1 MNVSRSGY
9 YKYLNQRPSA
19 RDIENQV
26 LSNDIKKILE
36 DHKSSYGSLR
46 ISKVLVFL
54 FTILHC
60 KQESIKIGHN
70 ISRLFHSKLLLI
82 TIFAALPYLEEH
94 YIILFIS

>member
-36 DHKSSYGSLR
+36 DHKSRYGSLR
-46 ISKVLVFL
+46 ISKVL
-54 FTILHC
+54 
-60 KQESIKIGHN
+60 E
-70 ISRLFHSKLLLI
+70 
-82 TIFAALPYLEEH
+82 
-94 YIILFIS
+94 